1 MQQRQGGAIQRTGD
15 GGGRRDRLRGRN
27 MEREEGGREGVDNG
41 VGGETEEESDR
52 DHRQYNRES

>member
-1 MQQRQGGAIQRTGD
+1 
-15 GGGRRDRLRGRN
+15 